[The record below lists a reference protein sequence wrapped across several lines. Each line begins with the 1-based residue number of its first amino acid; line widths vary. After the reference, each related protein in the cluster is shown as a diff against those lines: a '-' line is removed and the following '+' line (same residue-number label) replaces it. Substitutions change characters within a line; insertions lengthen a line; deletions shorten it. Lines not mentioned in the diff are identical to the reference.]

1 MRKQTPVQQR
11 HAYRIVPRGNQ
22 FAVYDK
28 HSKFRVICDTAA
40 EAQQYVTEHSQRLQ
54 RRSLSSEVFIYA

>member
-1 MRKQTPVQQR
+1 MHKQKSIPANP
-11 HAYRIVPRGNQ
+11 AYRIVPRGDK

-40 EAQQYVTEHSQRLQ
+40 EAQEYVNQHQPRL
-54 RRSLSSEVFIYA
+54 RRSVPEVQYANI